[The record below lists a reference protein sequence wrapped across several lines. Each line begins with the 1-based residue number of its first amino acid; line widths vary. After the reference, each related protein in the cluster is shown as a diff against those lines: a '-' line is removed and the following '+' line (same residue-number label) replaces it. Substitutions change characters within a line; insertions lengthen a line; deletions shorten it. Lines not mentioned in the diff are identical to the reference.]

1 MVSHNMAAT
10 KRVGSGCLLYGEH
23 GDSMRTHLA
32 LAFVFGHDIYLTHL
46 NDKNNN
52 NHPLATATTF
62 SVLAIVIILVST
74 SIVTPAAA
82 STTTT
87 TTTAAEGNTNTTS
100 SVLSSPIKL
109 SPQPIY
115 QESSPP
121 GSVTPINQ
129 THIIATHTGNGTL
142 TLPNSNQTI
151 NTTGNA
157 TGVISFV
164 TYSGI
169 AKESIRA
176 ANGETATLTAYE
188 IIKFNN
194 PAAAPQGGAKNIV
207 IAVLQTNS
215 TGMLAPLNGTIL
227 AGIDELAPNGDTHLT
242 LWRWESGIP
251 LPAGN
256 NTTATEQSSSSLMN
270 TTTTNATADTP
281 T

>member
-1 MVSHNMAAT
+1 M
-10 KRVGSGCLLYGEH
+10 
-23 GDSMRTHLA
+23 
-32 LAFVFGHDIYLTHL
+32 THL
-46 NDKNNN
+46 NNKNNN
-52 NHPLATATTF
+52 NNNYPIATTI

-82 STTTT
+82 SPTTT
-87 TTTAAEGNTNTTS
+87 TTTAGNTTTTTS

-157 TGVISFV
+157 TGVISFA

-227 AGIDELAPNGDTHLT
+227 VGIDELAPNGDTHLT
-242 LWRWESGIP
+242 LWRWESGTSSNTII
-251 LPAGN
+251 N
-256 NTTATEQSSSSLMN
+256 NNSTSEAPTTSS
-270 TTTTNATADTP
+270 P
-281 T
+281 TIT

>member
-1 MVSHNMAAT
+1 M
-10 KRVGSGCLLYGEH
+10 
-23 GDSMRTHLA
+23 
-32 LAFVFGHDIYLTHL
+32 THL

-52 NHPLATATTF
+52 NRPIATII

-74 SIVTPAAA
+74 SIVIPAAA
-82 STTTT
+82 SPTT

-157 TGVISFV
+157 TGVISFA

-215 TGMLAPLNGTIL
+215 TGMLAPLNGMVL

-251 LPAGN
+251 LPTGN

-270 TTTTNATADTP
+270 TTTTNATAATP

>member
-1 MVSHNMAAT
+1 M
-10 KRVGSGCLLYGEH
+10 
-23 GDSMRTHLA
+23 
-32 LAFVFGHDIYLTHL
+32 THL
-46 NDKNNN
+46 NNKNNN
-52 NHPLATATTF
+52 NNNYPIATATTI

-74 SIVTPAAA
+74 SMVTPAAA
-82 STTTT
+82 SPTTT
-87 TTTAAEGNTNTTS
+87 TTTAGNTTTTTS
-100 SVLSSPIKL
+100 SVLSSPIEL

-142 TLPNSNQTI
+142 TVPNSNQTI

-157 TGVISFV
+157 TGVISFA

-207 IAVLQTNS
+207 IAVLHTNS

-242 LWRWESGIP
+242 LWRWESGTSSNTI
-251 LPAGN
+251 N
-256 NTTATEQSSSSLMN
+256 NNSTSEAPTTSTSPATEGTTTSSANNNNNSSSDDN
-270 TTTTNATADTP
+270 TNTLTIPPNP
-281 T
+281 LFE

>member
-1 MVSHNMAAT
+1 MTYPNNKSNNSHPVET
-10 KRVGSGCLLYGEH
+10 
-23 GDSMRTHLA
+23 
-32 LAFVFGHDIYLTHL
+32 
-46 NDKNNN
+46 
-52 NHPLATATTF
+52 ATATTI
-62 SVLAIVIILVST
+62 SVLAIAIIML
-74 SIVTPAAA
+74 
-82 STTTT
+82 STTTIASPVAATT
-87 TTTAAEGNTNTTS
+87 TTTASAGTTTTS
-100 SVLSSPIKL
+100 SAPSPSLGIKL

-115 QESSPP
+115 QESAPP

-157 TGVISFV
+157 TGVISFA

-188 IIKFNN
+188 IIQFNN

-242 LWRWESGIP
+242 LWRWESGTSSNTINNNSTSEAP
-251 LPAGN
+251 TTSTSPATEG
-256 NTTATEQSSSSLMN
+256 TTASSANNNNNSSDNTNTLTTANEPSSSPSTPSTSLL
-270 TTTTNATADTP
+270 TAP
-281 T
+281 